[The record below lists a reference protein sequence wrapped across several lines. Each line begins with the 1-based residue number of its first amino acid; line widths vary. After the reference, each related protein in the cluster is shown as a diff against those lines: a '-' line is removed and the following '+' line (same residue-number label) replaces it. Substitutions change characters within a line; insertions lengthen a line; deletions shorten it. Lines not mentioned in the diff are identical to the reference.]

1 MHNDKIVTI
10 FGATGFLGKY
20 LVKDLAEHGF
30 TIKVAARAPE
40 KAYFLKPLGEVG
52 QIVPIFCNYSDANSI
67 HDVVEGSDYVVN
79 CVGILSERGKRSRF
93 KKIHIDLA
101 AMIAKVCSDER
112 VSKFIHISAL
122 GCDKGSSKY
131 AKTKLE
137 GEKAVAANY
146 PDVTILRPS
155 VMFGED
161 DNFINKFAELARY
174 VPFIPL
180 VGGGKT
186 KFQPVFVGDVA
197 EAITK
202 IIADKSEKHEGRI
215 YELAGYEV
223 YDLKGIYEKIFKY
236 TGRRKKFISIPFS
249 VIKFQSIFLRF
260 MPEPFFVT
268 SDQVESLKTDSVFS
282 KGELG
287 FDELD
292 IKPKIMDLILPEYLE
307 YYKSGGKFSKLE
319 TV

>member
-223 YDLKGIYEKIFKY
+223 YDLKGIYEKIFKEEFMHLKE
-236 TGRRKKFISIPFS
+236 TSISLEDVNVKTDKNAVIVSFKFIQGVDLDVVKKKFETALFS
-249 VIKFQSIFLRF
+249 LLR
-260 MPEPFFVT
+260 VLSST
-268 SDQVESLKTDSVFS
+268 
-282 KGELG
+282 
-287 FDELD
+287 
-292 IKPKIMDLILPEYLE
+292 LP
-307 YYKSGGKFSKLE
+307 
-319 TV
+319 V